1 MEGNLSEE
9 TKKLA
14 NEMVK
19 QNSFKY
25 QFVMSIVRGVGGV
38 IGATLISAIVL
49 SILVLSVKSLANVPV
64 VKDYID
70 ADKIDSYLKKP
81 VK

>member
-1 MEGNLSEE
+1 MEGNLAEE
-9 TKKLA
+9 TRKLA
-14 NEMVK
+14 KEMVK

-25 QFVMSIVRGVGGV
+25 QFLMSIVRGVGGV
-38 IGATLISAIVL
+38 IGATLISAVVL
-49 SILVLSVKSLANVPV
+49 SILLLSVKSLAGAPI

-81 VK
+81 IK